1 MYTNNRNTCRLG
13 RRPVKQG
20 PRPLLSD
27 QGRVEKLVTGS
38 RPLLDDQGRVEKL
51 ATGSRPLL
59 GDQGRIEKLATGKST
74 STKAAEKLKIA
85 KNALTVGT
93 WNVQTLWATGKLELL
108 RNEMKRFRY
117 DIVGISEVR
126 WTGKGET
133 SNRDFIWSGEDKTHV
148 RGVGMLLS
156 DKARKAL
163 IGYNPVS
170 SRVITARFDSAP
182 YKITVIH
189 AYAPTAASS
198 DEDIEAFYSIL
209 EDALAKVHKK
219 DIIIITGDWNAK
231 IGSDN
236 TDWKSVIG
244 RYGYGDRNERGE
256 RLLEF
261 AATHSLYI
269 CNTRFEQKSQ
279 RKWTWASPDGVH
291 KNMIDLILIQQRW
304 KSSVINCR
312 TFQSAD
318 ICSDH
323 SLVLCNI
330 RLRLKRL
337 YNKIQYRIRIDVSH
351 LKSEK
356 IRECYSKKLAN
367 DIAKID
373 LAENLEEHAKKIE
386 AAIKKAAEATIPA
399 SRSTK
404 KPWISEDTLKLAD
417 EKRTLKQSKNASAQ
431 KEQQY
436 KDFCKKVK
444 KSARQDKER
453 WIQQQCEEIEKG
465 LVIGKTR
472 HVYSLIKMLRRKFTP
487 RISVIQDQDGKI
499 LQSQDEIIQQWTKYC
514 SSLYKDHGGGDSMAR
529 DLEMIAPTSIEEPQ
543 NILYSEVEEAIRTLK
558 RNKSPGSDGITAE
571 MIQAGGEQLVRQ
583 IHLLCNKAWNESTI
597 PEEWSKSILVPVPK
611 KGDLSQCANYRTISL
626 INHTGKI
633 LLIIL
638 LNRLKHQL
646 EPHLSEE
653 QAGFRKDRSTVHQIL
668 TLRLIAEK
676 AKRHGKKIYN
686 CFIDFQKAFDTIK
699 QKVIWATLR
708 SYGIE
713 EKMVTLL
720 QKIYEKAQSTVRIG
734 KHQGEWFHTD
744 LGTRQ
749 GDPLSPLLFITYL
762 ERIMDHV
769 KESNCGIRLGG
780 MLINNL
786 RFADDIDL
794 IDEDYKSLQ
803 EQLEKT
809 RAVAEQAGLIVN
821 VGKTKT
827 MVFGDRKIEQEIRVG
842 RKNVE
847 NVDKF
852 EYLWS
857 LITWDNNCSEEIR
870 RRIGKA
876 AGTMASLRHVWNGK
890 KLTIQNKIRIL
901 TTCVF
906 SVLLYA
912 SETWTLKETDK
923 KKLLAFEMKCYRRIL
938 RISWKDMMK
947 NEDIRKTIAREETI
961 IDTIKKRKLR
971 LFGHIRM

>member
-1 MYTNNRNTCRLG
+1 MNQFHFEYFIVKRSNSFKNYAKLSKRL
-13 RRPVKQG
+13 
-20 PRPLLSD
+20 
-27 QGRVEKLVTGS
+27 
-38 RPLLDDQGRVEKL
+38 
-51 ATGSRPLL
+51 
-59 GDQGRIEKLATGKST
+59 
-74 STKAAEKLKIA
+74 
-85 KNALTVGT
+85 
-93 WNVQTLWATGKLELL
+93 
-108 RNEMKRFRY
+108 
-117 DIVGISEVR
+117 
-126 WTGKGET
+126 
-133 SNRDFIWSGEDKTHV
+133 

-330 RLRLKRL
+330 RLRLKRMH
-337 YNKIQYRIRIDVSH
+337 NKMQHRTRIDTSQ
-351 LKSEK
+351 LKSQR

-386 AAIKKAAEATIPA
+386 AAIKKAAEATIPV

-436 KDFCKKVK
+436 KDLCKKVQ

-529 DLEMIAPTSIEEPQ
+529 DLE
-543 NILYSEVEEAIRTLK
+543 K
-558 RNKSPGSDGITAE
+558 
-571 MIQAGGEQLVRQ
+571 
-583 IHLLCNKAWNESTI
+583 
-597 PEEWSKSILVPVPK
+597 
-611 KGDLSQCANYRTISL
+611 
-626 INHTGKI
+626 
-633 LLIIL
+633 
-638 LNRLKHQL
+638 
-646 EPHLSEE
+646 
-653 QAGFRKDRSTVHQIL
+653 
-668 TLRLIAEK
+668 
-676 AKRHGKKIYN
+676 
-686 CFIDFQKAFDTIK
+686 
-699 QKVIWATLR
+699 
-708 SYGIE
+708 
-713 EKMVTLL
+713 
-720 QKIYEKAQSTVRIG
+720 
-734 KHQGEWFHTD
+734 
-744 LGTRQ
+744 
-749 GDPLSPLLFITYL
+749 
-762 ERIMDHV
+762 
-769 KESNCGIRLGG
+769 
-780 MLINNL
+780 
-786 RFADDIDL
+786 
-794 IDEDYKSLQ
+794 
-803 EQLEKT
+803 
-809 RAVAEQAGLIVN
+809 
-821 VGKTKT
+821 
-827 MVFGDRKIEQEIRVG
+827 
-842 RKNVE
+842 
-847 NVDKF
+847 
-852 EYLWS
+852 
-857 LITWDNNCSEEIR
+857 
-870 RRIGKA
+870 
-876 AGTMASLRHVWNGK
+876 
-890 KLTIQNKIRIL
+890 
-901 TTCVF
+901 
-906 SVLLYA
+906 
-912 SETWTLKETDK
+912 
-923 KKLLAFEMKCYRRIL
+923 
-938 RISWKDMMK
+938 
-947 NEDIRKTIAREETI
+947 
-961 IDTIKKRKLR
+961 
-971 LFGHIRM
+971 